1 MEIKINNDGDFSTIN
16 VFGEI
21 DLNNSNEL
29 RIKLNDELNSG
40 KSLKLNLADVTY
52 IDSSGVSCLVEA
64 TQISKKNNTEFSIIA
79 LSESVKKVLELA
91 YLDKILPIK

>member
-1 MEIKINNDGDFSTIN
+1 MEIKINNDDDFSTIN

-40 KSLKLNLADVTY
+40 KSLKLNLSEVTY

-64 TQISKKNNTEFSIIA
+64 TQISKKNNIEFSIID

>member
-29 RIKLNDELNSG
+29 RVKLNDELNSG
-40 KSLKLNLADVTY
+40 KSIKLNLAEVTY

>member
-29 RIKLNDELNSG
+29 RVKLNDELNSG
-40 KSLKLNLADVTY
+40 KSIKLNLAEVTY
-52 IDSSGVSCLVEA
+52 IDSSG
-64 TQISKKNNTEFSIIA
+64 
-79 LSESVKKVLELA
+79 
-91 YLDKILPIK
+91 ILFG

>member
-40 KSLKLNLADVTY
+40 KSLKLNLDEVTY

>member
-1 MEIKINNDGDFSTIN
+1 MDIKINNEGDFSTIN

-29 RIKLNDELNSG
+29 RSKLNDELNSG
-40 KSLKLNLADVTY
+40 KSLKLNLAEVTY

-64 TQISKKNNTEFSIIA
+64 TQISKKNNTEFSIID

>member
-40 KSLKLNLADVTY
+40 KSLKLNLAEVTY

-64 TQISKKNNTEFSIIA
+64 TQISKKNNTEFSIID

>member
-29 RIKLNDELNSG
+29 RVKLNDELHSG
-40 KSLKLNLADVTY
+40 KSIKLNLAEVTY

>member
-40 KSLKLNLADVTY
+40 KSLKLNLAEVTY

>member
-29 RIKLNDELNSG
+29 RVKLNDELNSG
-40 KSLKLNLADVTY
+40 KSIKLNLSEVTY

-64 TQISKKNNTEFSIIA
+64 TQISKKNNTEFSIID
-79 LSESVKKVLELA
+79 LSESVRKVLELA

>member
-29 RIKLNDELNSG
+29 RVKLNDELNSG
-40 KSLKLNLADVTY
+40 KSIKLNLSEVTY

-64 TQISKKNNTEFSIIA
+64 TQISKKNNTEFSIID
-79 LSESVKKVLELA
+79 LSESVKKVLQLT

>member
-29 RIKLNDELNSG
+29 RVKLNDELNSG
-40 KSLKLNLADVTY
+40 KSIKLNLAEVTY

-64 TQISKKNNTEFSIIA
+64 TQISKKNNTEFSIID